1 MSSPNPR
8 RNPSASAPKTALV
21 TLNGVAARTPDGH
34 TLFDD
39 LSLAFGRER
48 TAVVGRNGAGKTTL
62 LRLIAGLDAP
72 AEGSVTRVGTV
83 GRLAQVAEPEADETV
98 AGTLGVGPGRAVLA
112 RVLAGEG
119 TAQDLAEA
127 DWTLETRIADVMGQ
141 AGLADLSLDRLTA
154 TLSGGEQTRLR
165 LAALLLAAPDL
176 IVLDEPTNN
185 LDVEAKAVVAR
196 VLETW
201 RGGAV
206 VVSHDRDLLRRMNRI
221 VALSSQGARV
231 YGGGWDLYA
240 ERRAAERASAEQR
253 LDEAER
259 EADRAVR
266 DRRLAVEKRARR
278 DRAGQAYSASG
289 SAPKIV
295 LGGMKRRAEESAGR
309 ESRLAEKRAEAV
321 QADLDEA
328 RAAVEWVRRLEIPMP
343 PTGLA
348 AGKTVLRLS
357 VPFSSP
363 LCGEGDHEVVEG
375 APLTSDIGSPPP
387 SRRRSPPIHL
397 PIGDGEEMDAGN
409 LNITG
414 PERIAVTGPNGAGKT
429 TLLKRIAG
437 QALVE
442 TALLDQHAAMLKP
455 DETLL
460 ETYRR
465 INPEATPNQAQAALA
480 RFLFRNTAARRVA
493 GTLSGGERLR
503 AAMACVMT
511 GARPP
516 RLLLLDEPTNH
527 LDLDSIEAVE
537 AALRAYDGALV
548 VVSHDQD
555 FLDAI
560 GVDRRIAL

>member
-1 MSSPNPR
+1 M
-8 RNPSASAPKTALV
+8 

-34 TLFDD
+34 ALFAD

-48 TAVVGRNGAGKTTL
+48 TAVIGRNGTGKTTL
-62 LRLIAGLDAP
+62 LRLIVGLDAP
-72 AEGSVTRVGTV
+72 VEGSVARAGTV
-83 GRLAQVAEPEADETV
+83 GWLTQIAEPGLDETV
-98 AGTLGVGPGRAVLA
+98 AATLGVEPERAVLA

-119 TAQDLAEA
+119 TADDLAEA
-127 DWTLETRIADVMGQ
+127 DWMLDERIAGAMAEV
-141 AGLADLSLDRLTA
+141 GLPDLSLDRRTA
-154 TLSGGEQTRLR
+154 TLSGGEQTRVR

-185 LDVEAKAVVAR
+185 LDAEARAIVAR
-196 VLETW
+196 VLDAW

-206 VVSHDRDLLRRMNRI
+206 VVSHDRTLLRRMDRI
-221 VALSSQGARV
+221 VELSSLGAQV

-240 ERRAAERASAEQR
+240 ERRAAEHALAEQR
-253 LDEAER
+253 LDQAER
-259 EADRAVR
+259 EAGRAAR
-266 DRRLAVEKRARR
+266 DHRLAAEKRARR
-278 DRAGQAYSASG
+278 DRAGRAYSASG

-295 LGGMKRRAEESAGR
+295 LGAMKRRAEESAGR
-309 ESRLAEKRAEAV
+309 ETRLADRRAEAV
-321 QADLDEA
+321 RADLGEA
-328 RAAVEWVRRLEIPMP
+328 QAAVERVRRLEIPMP

-348 AGKTVLRLS
+348 AGTAVLRLGAA
-357 VPFSSP
+357 FSSP
-363 LCGEGDHEVVEG
+363 LHEEVARTRSGRDGGG
-375 APLTSDIGSPPP
+375 ASMSDAGTAPSTMLRMVPLPTS
-387 SRRRSPPIHL
+387 
-397 PIGDGEEMDAGN
+397 GEET
-409 LNITG
+409 LELTVTG
-414 PERIAVTGPNGAGKT
+414 PERIAVTGRNGGGKT
-429 TLLKRIAG
+429 TLLKRIARE
-437 QALVE
+437 ALVE
-442 TALLDQHAAMLKP
+442 TAFLDQHAAMLKP

-460 ETYRR
+460 EAYRR

-480 RFLFRNTAARRVA
+480 RFLFRNTAARRIA

-548 VVSHDQD
+548 VVSHDED

-560 GVDRRIAL
+560 GVDRRIVL